1 MFNFNNKETRTDAK
15 KYFINIVQEK
25 FICSNHN
32 SVPISAKSN
41 ILEGNNLFHY
51 RYFPRYRYF
60 RYLRFFHSHFKC

>member
-1 MFNFNNKETRTDAK
+1 MFNFDNKETRADAK

-41 ILEGNNLFHY
+41 ILEGNNLFSLSL
-51 RYFPRYRYF
+51 FST
-60 RYLRFFHSHFKC
+60 LRKTSF